1 MFQKKSMFSLITRA
15 IWGSILQIA
24 IGCLLL
30 FFPDIGT
37 TAVAAVVAWGLLII
51 GFLCLLLCIISL
63 PFFLFTPALVGV
75 IGILL
80 GIHIIKDPTA
90 LMQLFSIL
98 AGIYLITQGLGTLLD
113 SWQVRK
119 SGGHFVLL
127 VLGLIMLGAGI
138 AVLCFPLAASRAVV
152 RVFGSIMLLLGIGR
166 MIFRFVLIGKMR
178 KAANRIFGDG
188 DVFIDPNII
197 DADE

>member
-1 MFQKKSMFSLITRA
+1 MNKKKSLFSMITRA
-15 IWGSILQIA
+15 VWSSILQLA

-37 TAVAAVVAWGLLII
+37 SAVAAVVAWGLLII

-63 PFFLFTPALVGV
+63 PFFMLTPALVGV

-80 GIHIIKDPTA
+80 GFYILKDPAA

-98 AGIYLITQGLGTLLD
+98 AGLYLLTQGIGTLLD
-113 SWQVRK
+113 SWHVRK
-119 SGGHFVLL
+119 SGGHYVLL
-127 VLGLIMLGAGI
+127 VLGIAMLAAGI
-138 AVLCFPLAASRAVV
+138 GVLCFPLAASRLVV
-152 RVFGSIMLLLGIGR
+152 RIFGAIMLVLGIGR
-166 MIFRFVLIGKMR
+166 LVFRIVIIGKMR
-178 KAANRIFGDG
+178 KMASSVLWQVDENA
-188 DVFIDPNII
+188 DPNII

>member
-1 MFQKKSMFSLITRA
+1 MFQKKSMFTLITRA

-51 GFLCLLLCIISL
+51 GFLCLLICVISL

-80 GIHIIKDPTA
+80 GIHIIKDPSA

-98 AGIYLITQGLGTLLD
+98 AGIYLITQGLSTLLD